1 MQVTAGTPGTAIL
14 HSTRDTGLI
23 TITTSRHPRMRALRP
38 RRRHLL
44 TIPTRAMKDT
54 SIMARTEVVLL
65 SLGLAACASR
75 SIGSDVSRVRTL
87 AQVEALPRV
96 TTEDVEGPTSHDVH
110 QLLDKALT
118 ADSAVRVALLNNR
131 ELRAKLREL
140 GISRGRLLQAG
151 LIANPTFEVE
161 VLPERDSDLEL
172 RAEYDVSS
180 LVLAPLASRAA
191 GAELES
197 ARYQV
202 AGEVVKLGYEA
213 RTAFYAVQGAT
224 LRLAYAQ
231 RTLDAL
237 TAGRDAALALLEA
250 GNVPQLEASRQVV
263 AFENAR
269 IEVAKLELSLA
280 DAREQLARLL
290 GLYGEDVEARL
301 EPSFAPVPEALTV
314 PDKLE
319 TRVLEASLD
328 MKSIQQSLVA
338 AGRRTG
344 VARTSAFLPEVA
356 VDVHALRAKPHD
368 AGDDSKWRYGGG
380 VSVGV
385 PLFDRKQGTLRTAE
399 AQFDVLREREQQL
412 AIELRSRAREARNR
426 LVSTH
431 ARVRLYESTLLP
443 AQRTVMEQT
452 LLQYNAMQLGV
463 FELLAARR
471 SELDIE
477 LAFVDAQ
484 RAYWESAAALDALL
498 AGKVVTGVESG
509 AVSALGA
516 GGEAGGGH

>member
-1 MQVTAGTPGTAIL
+1 MGVTQGMAITQRTAIMPVT
-14 HSTRDTGLI
+14 SGMAI
-23 TITTSRHPRMRALRP
+23 TA
-38 RRRHLL
+38 RRR
-44 TIPTRAMKDT
+44 TRAHRWSRRGIHMRGTEGT
-54 SIMARTEVVLL
+54 SIMARTEWALVLL
-65 SLGLAACASR
+65 GLGACASR
-75 SIGSDVSRVRTL
+75 GIGADVSRVRTL

-96 TTEDVEGPTSHDVH
+96 TSEDVEGATARDARA
-110 QLLDKALT
+110 LLEGELS
-118 ADSAVRVALLNNR
+118 ADAAVRVALLNNR

-140 GISRGRLLQAG
+140 GVTRGRLLSAG
-151 LIANPTFEVE
+151 LVANPTFEVE

-172 RAEYDVSS
+172 RVEYDVSS

-191 GAELES
+191 GAELEA

-202 AGEVVKLGYEA
+202 AGEVVRLGYDA
-213 RTAFYAVQGAT
+213 RSAYLGVQSAAQ
-224 LRLAYAQ
+224 RLAYAQ

-263 AFENAR
+263 AYENAR
-269 IEVAKLELSLA
+269 IEVARLELALA
-280 DAREQLARLL
+280 DAREQLTRLL
-290 GLYGEDVEARL
+290 GLYGEDVDVRLAEA
-301 EPSFAPVPEALTV
+301 FQPVPASIEL
-314 PDKLE
+314 PERLE

-328 MKSIQQSLVA
+328 MKAIQQSLVA

-344 VARTSAFLPEVA
+344 VARTSAYLPEVA
-356 VDVHALRAKPHD
+356 VDVHALRAKPHEGQSEHD
-368 AGDDSKWRYGGG
+368 WRYGGG

-385 PLFDRKQGTLRTAE
+385 PLFDRRQGTVRGAE

-431 ARVRLYESTLLP
+431 ARVRLYETTLLP
-443 AQRTVMEQT
+443 AQRTVMEQS

-471 SELDIE
+471 AELDIE
-477 LAFVDAQ
+477 LAYVEAQ
-484 RAYWESAAALDALL
+484 RAFWEASAALDALL
-498 AGKVVTGVESG
+498 AGKVVTQGQ
-509 AVSALGA
+509 SAA
-516 GGEAGGGH
+516 APAMSGGEAQGGGH